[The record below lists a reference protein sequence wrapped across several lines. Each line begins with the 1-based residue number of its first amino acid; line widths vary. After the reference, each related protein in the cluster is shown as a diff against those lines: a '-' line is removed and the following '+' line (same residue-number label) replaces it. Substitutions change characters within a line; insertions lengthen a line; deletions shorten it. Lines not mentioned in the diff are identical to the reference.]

1 MNFVFPQFLWAL
13 SVLAIPIIIHLFN
26 FRKTTRIYFS
36 NTRFLKQV
44 KEETT
49 QKRKL
54 KQYLILASRL
64 LFLLFLVLAFAQPFL
79 PAQDQMTSGKNMVLY
94 LDNSYSMSAQVE
106 DKVRALDAGIG
117 FVREIVNLFPADTRY
132 QYITNDFAPYSNT
145 FKSKTEIEDLLAQT
159 RLSPV
164 SRSFV
169 EVKRRMGDLTGKDI
183 FWISDFQKSTFQ
195 QEGLQADSANQWH
208 LVPLSFNQST
218 NVFVDTVYLENPF
231 SIGGEKNSIKLRLKN
246 TGLIRKEGLITKLSI
261 NGIQSAT
268 AALDIEP
275 NSVAE
280 TSFDL
285 SSGMSG
291 LNEAAI
297 SFSDFPVSFDNEFY
311 LTLNF
316 SSKIKVV
323 EVKGKTTSNYVQRVY
338 GNSNLFSF
346 RSFDESNIDY
356 SVLSLADLVVVN
368 GLNKIDQGLSATLA
382 SRGEHLQL
390 LLISGAEPD
399 AASYNTIL
407 RYPFLTRIDN
417 KEQVELD
424 KPDFQNPF
432 FANVFEEKSI
442 ILAMP
447 KASKLLDWGDDRSAI
462 LKFKNGQPFLS
473 RNKNAFIIA
482 CPIEKV
488 FTDFYNQ
495 ALFVPVMYRIAAS
508 GKRNENKTYYQTSES
523 VITLRADSLLGE
535 EPVRLIGQQEIVPA
549 QRKMNDQLIM
559 EIPKF
564 AITPG
569 FYNAIFQR
577 DTLDLLAFNLDKA
590 ESVLDQYKGEE
601 VKELLGGTENISL
614 FQASSVEAF
623 SDAIK
628 ERYLGTPLWK
638 YAIVLALLFLL
649 AEVLLIRFWK
659 N

>member
-13 SVLAIPIIIHLFN
+13 SAFCIPIIIHLFN
-26 FRKTTRIYFS
+26 FRKTTRVYFS

-79 PAQDQMTSGKNMVLY
+79 PAREQMTTGKNMVIY
-94 LDNSYSMSAQVE
+94 LDNSYSMSAQME
-106 DKVRALDAGIG
+106 EKVRALDAGIG
-117 FVREIVNLFPADTRY
+117 FAKEIVNLFPADTRY
-132 QYITNDFAPYSNT
+132 KFITNDFAPFSNT
-145 FKSKTEIEDLLAQT
+145 FKSQTEIEDLLTQT

-164 SRSFV
+164 SRSFD
-169 EVKRRMGDLTGKDI
+169 EVKNRMGNLTGSDI
-183 FWISDFQKSTFQ
+183 FWISDFQKSTFSHSQ
-195 QEGLQADSANQWH
+195 QVDSTNQWH
-208 LVPLSFNQST
+208 MIPLTFNQSA

-231 SIGGEKNSIKLRLKN
+231 SIGGEKNSIKLKLKN
-246 TGLIRKEGLITKLSI
+246 TGLVKKEGLITKLSI

-268 AALDIEP
+268 AAVDIEP
-275 NSVAE
+275 NSVVE

-285 SSGMSG
+285 SSGLTG
-291 LNEAAI
+291 LNEAVI
-297 SFSDFPVSFDNEFY
+297 SFSDFPVSFDNEFF

-316 SSKIKVV
+316 SNKIKVV
-323 EVKGKTTSNYVQRVY
+323 EIKSKTTSNFVQRVY
-338 GNSNLFSF
+338 GNGNLFTF
-346 RSFDESNIDY
+346 KSFDKDNVDY
-356 SVLSLADLVVVN
+356 SVLSQADLVVVN
-368 GLNKIDQGLSATLA
+368 GLNKIDAGLSATLA
-382 SRGEHLQL
+382 NRGEHLQV

-399 AASYNTIL
+399 IVSYKNIVRLAA
-407 RYPFLTRIDN
+407 LTDEAS

-432 FANVFEEKSI
+432 FANVFEEKSVM
-442 ILAMP
+442 LAMP
-447 KASKLLDWGDDRSAI
+447 KASRVLNWGNDRSAI

-473 RNKNAFIIA
+473 RNGNVFIMA
-482 CPIEKV
+482 CPLEKE

-508 GKRNENKTYYQTSES
+508 GKRNENRAYYQTSES
-523 VITLRADSLLGE
+523 LITLRADSLLGE
-535 EPVRLIGQQEIVPA
+535 EPVRLIGKQEIVPA

-590 ESVLDQYKGEE
+590 ESILDQHEGEE
-601 VKELLGGTENISL
+601 VKELLGGGNNISL
-614 FQASSVEAF
+614 FQASSMETF
-623 SDAIK
+623 SNDIK
-628 ERYLGTPLWK
+628 KRYLGTPLWK

>member
-13 SVLAIPIIIHLFN
+13 SALSIPIIIHLFN

-54 KQYLILASRL
+54 KQYLVLASRL

-79 PAQDQMTSGKNMVLY
+79 PAREQMTTGKNMVIY

-117 FVREIVNLFPADTRY
+117 FAKEIVNLFPADTRY
-132 QYITNDFAPYSNT
+132 KFITNDFAPFSNT
-145 FKSKTEIEDLLAQT
+145 FKSKTEIEDLLTQT

-164 SRSFV
+164 SRSFD
-169 EVKRRMGDLTGKDI
+169 EVKSRMGNLVGSDI
-183 FWISDFQKSTFQ
+183 FWISDFQKSTFNHNNQ
-195 QEGLQADSANQWH
+195 HVDSANQWH
-208 LVPLSFNQST
+208 MIPLEFNQSA

-231 SIGGEKNSIKLRLKN
+231 SIGGEKNSIKLKLKN
-246 TGLIRKEGLITKLSI
+246 TGAFKKEGLITKLSI

-268 AALDIEP
+268 ASVDIEP
-275 NSVAE
+275 NSVVEA
-280 TSFDL
+280 SFDL
-285 SSGMSG
+285 SSGLTG

-297 SFSDFPVSFDNEFY
+297 SFSDFPVSFDNEFF

-316 SSKIKVV
+316 SNKIKVV
-323 EVKGKTTSNYVQRVY
+323 EIKSKATSNFVQRVY
-338 GNSNLFSF
+338 GNNNLFTF
-346 RSFDESNIDY
+346 KSFDKDNVDY
-356 SVLSLADLVVVN
+356 SVLSQADLVVVN
-368 GLNKIDQGLSATLA
+368 GLNGIDAGLSATLA
-382 SRGEHLQL
+382 SRAEQIQV

-399 AASYNTIL
+399 VVSYKNIVKLALLKNETS
-407 RYPFLTRIDN
+407 

-432 FANVFEEKSI
+432 FANVFEEKSVT
-442 ILAMP
+442 LAMP
-447 KASKLLDWGDDRSAI
+447 KASRVLDWGNDRSAI

-473 RNKNAFIIA
+473 RNGNVFIMA
-482 CPIEKV
+482 CPLEKE
-488 FTDFYNQ
+488 FTDFYKQ

-508 GKRNENKTYYQTSES
+508 GKRNENRAYYQTSES
-523 VITLRADSLLGE
+523 LITLRADSLLGE
-535 EPVRLIGQQEIVPA
+535 EPVKLIGQLEIVPA

-559 EIPKF
+559 ELPKS

-590 ESVLDQYKGEE
+590 ESILDQHKGEE
-601 VKELLGGTENISL
+601 VKELLGGGNNISL
-614 FQASSVEAF
+614 FQASSMETF
-623 SDAIK
+623 SNAIK

-649 AEVLLIRFWK
+649 AEVLLIRFLK
-659 N
+659 

>member
-13 SVLAIPIIIHLFN
+13 SAFCIPIIIHLFN
-26 FRKTTRIYFS
+26 FRKTTRVYFS

-79 PAQDQMTSGKNMVLY
+79 PAREQMTTGKNMVIY
-94 LDNSYSMSAQVE
+94 LDNSYSMSAQME
-106 DKVRALDAGIG
+106 EKVRALDAGIG
-117 FVREIVNLFPADTRY
+117 FAKEIVNLFPADTRY
-132 QYITNDFAPYSNT
+132 KFITNDFAPFSNT
-145 FKSKTEIEDLLAQT
+145 FKSQTEIEDLLTQT

-164 SRSFV
+164 SRSFD
-169 EVKRRMGDLTGKDI
+169 EVKSRMGNLTGTDI
-183 FWISDFQKSTFQ
+183 FWISDFQKSTFSHSQ
-195 QEGLQADSANQWH
+195 QVDSTNQWH
-208 LVPLSFNQST
+208 MIPLTFNQSA

-231 SIGGEKNSIKLRLKN
+231 SIGGEKNSIKLKLKN
-246 TGLIRKEGLITKLSI
+246 TGLVKKEGLITKLSI

-268 AALDIEP
+268 AAVDIEP
-275 NSVAE
+275 NSVVE

-285 SSGMSG
+285 SSGLTG
-291 LNEAAI
+291 LNEAVI
-297 SFSDFPVSFDNEFY
+297 SFSDFPVSFDNEFF

-316 SSKIKVV
+316 SNKIKVV
-323 EVKGKTTSNYVQRVY
+323 EIKSKTTSNFVQRVY
-338 GNSNLFSF
+338 GNGNLFTF
-346 RSFDESNIDY
+346 KSFDKDNVDY
-356 SVLSLADLVVVN
+356 SVLSQADLVVVN
-368 GLNKIDQGLSATLA
+368 GLNKIDAGLSASLA
-382 SRGEHLQL
+382 SKGEHLQV

-399 AASYNTIL
+399 IVSYKNIVRLALLKDEAS
-407 RYPFLTRIDN
+407 

-432 FANVFEEKSI
+432 FANVFEEKSVT
-442 ILAMP
+442 LAMP
-447 KASKLLDWGDDRSAI
+447 KASRVLNWGNDRSAI

-473 RNKNAFIIA
+473 RNGNVFIMA
-482 CPIEKV
+482 CPLEKE

-508 GKRNENKTYYQTSES
+508 GKRNENRAYYQTSES
-523 VITLRADSLLGE
+523 LITLRADSLLGE
-535 EPVRLIGQQEIVPA
+535 EPVRLIGKQEIVPA

-590 ESVLDQYKGEE
+590 ESILDQHKGEE
-601 VKELLGGTENISL
+601 VKELLGGGNNISL
-614 FQASSVEAF
+614 FQASSMETF
-623 SDAIK
+623 SNDIK
-628 ERYLGTPLWK
+628 KRYLGTPLWK

>member
-13 SVLAIPIIIHLFN
+13 SAFCIPIIIHLFN
-26 FRKTTRIYFS
+26 FRKTTRVYFS

-79 PAQDQMTSGKNMVLY
+79 PAREQMTTGKNMVIY
-94 LDNSYSMSAQVE
+94 LDNSYSMSAQME
-106 DKVRALDAGIG
+106 EKVRALDAGIG
-117 FVREIVNLFPADTRY
+117 FAKEIVNLFPADTRY
-132 QYITNDFAPYSNT
+132 KFITNDFAPFSNT
-145 FKSKTEIEDLLAQT
+145 FKSQTEIDDLLTQT

-164 SRSFV
+164 SRSFD
-169 EVKRRMGDLTGKDI
+169 EVKSRMGNLTGSDI
-183 FWISDFQKSTFQ
+183 FWISDFQKSTFSHSQ
-195 QEGLQADSANQWH
+195 QVDSTNQWH
-208 LVPLSFNQST
+208 MIPLTFNQSA

-231 SIGGEKNSIKLRLKN
+231 SIGGEKNSIKLKLKN
-246 TGLIRKEGLITKLSI
+246 TGLVKKEGLITKLSI

-268 AALDIEP
+268 AAVDIEP
-275 NSVAE
+275 NSVVE

-285 SSGMSG
+285 SSGLTG
-291 LNEAAI
+291 LNEATI
-297 SFSDFPVSFDNEFY
+297 SFSDFPISFDNEFF

-316 SSKIKVV
+316 SNKIKVV
-323 EVKGKTTSNYVQRVY
+323 EIKSKTTSNFVQRVY
-338 GNSNLFSF
+338 GNGNLFTF
-346 RSFDESNIDY
+346 KSFDKDNVDY
-356 SVLSLADLVVVN
+356 SVLSQADLVVVN
-368 GLNKIDQGLSATLA
+368 GLNKIDAGLSATLA
-382 SRGEHLQL
+382 NRGEHLQV

-399 AASYNTIL
+399 IVSYKNIVRLAA
-407 RYPFLTRIDN
+407 LTDEAS

-432 FANVFEEKSI
+432 FANVFEEKSVM
-442 ILAMP
+442 LAMP
-447 KASKLLDWGDDRSAI
+447 KASRVLNWGNDRSAI

-473 RNKNAFIIA
+473 RNGNVFIMA
-482 CPIEKV
+482 CPLEKE

-508 GKRNENKTYYQTSES
+508 GKRNENRAYYQTSES
-523 VITLRADSLLGE
+523 LITLRADSLLGE
-535 EPVRLIGQQEIVPA
+535 EPVRLIGKQEIVPA

-590 ESVLDQYKGEE
+590 ESILDQHEGEE
-601 VKELLGGTENISL
+601 VKELLGGGNNISL
-614 FQASSVEAF
+614 FQASSMETF
-623 SDAIK
+623 SNDIK
-628 ERYLGTPLWK
+628 KRYLGTPLWK